1 MTRIGLRQRGLS
13 YHVIQKHRVQR
24 TTAQP
29 ASYQS
34 GVQGRAH
41 GERPVARVSPPEFN
55 LRARAIGA
63 V

>member
-34 GVQGRAH
+34 GVQG
-41 GERPVARVSPPEFN
+41 EQPVARVSPPEFN
-55 LRARAIGA
+55 LRARAMGA